1 VSNKLFSLI
10 VLVALVFTLVP
21 AVGLAAPLPQ
31 AEGKTYTVQKDD
43 WLSKIAEKEYG
54 NVLAYPA
61 IVHYTNIRAETDDTI
76 NKIDNPDLIEP
87 GWSIY
92 LPTPE
97 EAEAFLGEVSSSA
110 EALVGVTGGTLRI
123 GTRVDPQ
130 SFDPHHYKAGGIDL
144 AVLDLLMDGLVTF
157 DRRMNIVPQLATS
170 WEWLDNTTLRFELR
184 QGVVF
189 QDGTPWNAEAAKVN
203 FDRIA
208 TAAEVKG
215 YYGQI
220 ASTTV
225 VDDYTIDLNLA
236 APYAPILRNLAAPV
250 GGMLSP
256 AAIDELGDEIARK
269 PVGTGPYMLQE
280 WSPNERLVLVKNPTY
295 WGTPFNL
302 DELIL
307 RPFPEEATR
316 LLAFQA
322 GELDVIQDPVP
333 STVKALEQDDRF
345 QVVRATQLRN
355 LWLGIEN
362 GDETLENLKL
372 RQAIAHAVDRDA
384 LVNLVAEGLADV
396 AEGLIP
402 PDMMGLPPVA
412 YPYDPDKAR
421 ELLAEAGYADGVT
434 LNLWAPQG
442 RYLKDKEI
450 GEALQA
456 QLKEVGINA
465 ELQIWEWGAYN
476 KAILEHEQQLWVQ
489 GWGFLAGDPEGLRSL
504 LHSEGAFNS
513 FNLQDPKVDELFD
526 QGVSTS
532 DEAGRK
538 AIYGE
543 LEQLLVQDLATVVP
557 IYFQV
562 GIYATTKEVHDFYPH
577 PLELIDITQAWIEE

>member
-1 VSNKLFSLI
+1 MKNKKLYGLLA
-10 VLVALVFTLVP
+10 VLLLVVMATLATQCAVP
-21 AVGLAAPLPQ
+21 ATPEKVIETVVVKEKVIETVVVKETVEVMVEGTPQ
-31 AEGKTYTVQKDD
+31 VV
-43 WLSKIAEKEYG
+43 EKE
-54 NVLAYPA
+54 V
-61 IVHYTNIRAETDDTI
+61 VVT
-76 NKIDNPDLIEP
+76 
-87 GWSIY
+87 
-92 LPTPE
+92 PTPGPE
-97 EAEAFLGEVSSSA
+97 EPVAAQM
-110 EALVGVTGGTLRI
+110 GGTLRI

-144 AVLDLLMDGLVTF
+144 AVLDLLTDGLVTF
-157 DRRMNIVPQLATS
+157 DRKMNIVPQLATS
-170 WEWLDNTTLRFELR
+170 WEWLDDTTLRFELR

-189 QDGTPWNAEAAKVN
+189 HDGTPWNAEAARVN
-203 FDRIA
+203 FERIA
-208 TAAEVKG
+208 TAAEVAG

-220 ASTTV
+220 ASVEV
-225 VDDYTIDLNLA
+225 VDDHTIDLKLK

-256 AAIDELGDEIARK
+256 AAIEELGDEIARS
-269 PVGTGPYMLQE
+269 PVGTGPYKLEE
-280 WSPNERLVLVKNPTY
+280 WVPNERLVLVRNPSY
-295 WGTPFNL
+295 WDRPFKL
-302 DELIL
+302 DKLIF

-333 STVKALEQDDRF
+333 STVKTLEQDDRF
-345 QVVRATQLRN
+345 RVVRATQLRN

-362 GDETLENLKL
+362 GDETLDNIKL
-372 RQAIAHAVDRDA
+372 RQAIAYAIDRDA

-412 YPYDPDKAR
+412 YPYDPGKAK
-421 ELLAEAGYADGVT
+421 ELLAEAGYPDGIK

-450 GEALQA
+450 GEAIQA
-456 QLKEVGINA
+456 QLKQVGIDA

-504 LHSEGAFNS
+504 LYTGGPFNS
-513 FNLQDPKVDELFD
+513 FNLSDPEVDKLFD
-526 QGVSTS
+526 QGVATPNES
-532 DEAGRK
+532 ERK

-543 LEQLLVQDLATVVP
+543 LERRLVQDLATVVP

-562 GIYATTKEVHDFYPH
+562 GIYATTDKVHDFYPH
-577 PLELIDITQAWIEE
+577 PLELIDITQTWIEQ